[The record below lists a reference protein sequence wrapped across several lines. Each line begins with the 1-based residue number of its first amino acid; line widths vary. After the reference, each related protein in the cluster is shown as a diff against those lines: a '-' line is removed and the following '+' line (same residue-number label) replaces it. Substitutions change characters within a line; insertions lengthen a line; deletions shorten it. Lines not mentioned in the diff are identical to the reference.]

1 MIESKLIYSTES
13 SIYKENRSCDGLTDG
28 RSPSVGPVVLT
39 GHKQALVAK
48 YPLANCPLANC
59 PVRNI

>member
-13 SIYKENRSCDGLTDG
+13 SIYKENRLCDGLTDG

-39 GHKQALVAK
+39 GHKGGLSC
-48 YPLANCPLANC
+48 LATTVLACNNL
-59 PVRNI
+59 PSLNKA